1 MAYLATPTATS
12 EIIRK
17 YNFHFQ
23 KKFGQNFLIDA
34 NILEKIIRKT
44 ALTNRKKVNLMLL
57 K

>member
-34 NILEKIIRKT
+34 NILVKFMRTGVI
-44 ALTNRKKVNLMLL
+44 
-57 K
+57 